1 MPGAQH
7 LDWVHEFLLATEEIV
22 VIEPVST
29 VASSG

>member
-1 MPGAQH
+1 
-7 LDWVHEFLLATEEIV
+7 VHEFLLATEEIV

>member
-22 VIEPVST
+22 VIKPVPT
-29 VASSG
+29 AASSG